1 MFKWSRKVKLL
12 LILSLIILFLH
23 IYVNNSY
30 INPNELFEKT
40 FLHEPDVSKWY
51 NYTEDQLNGPSI
63 QMDDPRLVQKLYAKF
78 LIPPPFPPKPYR
90 LEKSDVPDPSMGQS
104 DKIRG
109 ILKDKKNGV
118 FLEVGALDG
127 ETRSNTLYF
136 ERFLNWTGLL
146 IEPDPLNFAQLL
158 TKNRRAWVSPTC
170 LSVKPYPEIALFEQ
184 NSNMGKLAWLDSEKK
199 SERNVIKVQCF
210 PLYTYL
216 LALNMT
222 HIDYLSIDVEGAEL
236 EVLKNLPFQRLSIQT
251 LSVEFAHV
259 PGGKDAIAEYM
270 LSQDYVIDSEV
281 TNPLWLA
288 NDFIFRKI

>member
-1 MFKWSRKVKLL
+1 M
-12 LILSLIILFLH
+12 
-23 IYVNNSY
+23 
-30 INPNELFEKT
+30 
-40 FLHEPDVSKWY
+40 
-51 NYTEDQLNGPSI
+51 
-63 QMDDPRLVQKLYAKF
+63 
-78 LIPPPFPPKPYR
+78 
-90 LEKSDVPDPSMGQS
+90 
-104 DKIRG
+104 
-109 ILKDKKNGV
+109 